1 MRASPRMSGIAVAG
15 AVVCATIAVWAG
27 HHKPS
32 AEPHAA
38 PSRPPAT
45 QPPAPRQPADFVP
58 YVNAWADAG
67 DEGDAGGAG
76 GAGYD
81 MAAAAARGVK
91 EFTLGF
97 VVAGDGCAPV
107 WDGGTPLDD
116 QALELRIEDV
126 RRTGGEV
133 RISFG
138 GAEGTELAT
147 VCTDVPELASAYAEV
162 IERYQATKVD
172 FDLEGDALVN
182 TEATA
187 RRAQALALIQRT
199 HEGLNISYTLPAMPD
214 GLTPQSV
221 AQLEAVKQEGVIL
234 SSVNIMAMNYSGDHT
249 GDMGDYAIQAAT
261 ATQARLRE
269 VFGMSDAAAW
279 KMLAVTPMIGVN
291 DVTGEIF
298 TLEDAS
304 GLARFA
310 ADNGIGR
317 LSMWSAE
324 RDQPC
329 TPETSPSAAPTDPTA
344 GTPGAE
350 QSQNAVPNTRCSGVA
365 QRPGAFE
372 AALRG

>member
-27 HHKPS
+27 HHKEPP
-32 AEPHAA
+32 EPHAA
-38 PSRPPAT
+38 PSQPLAS
-45 QPPAPRQPADFVP
+45 QPPAPRRPADFVP
-58 YVNAWADAG
+58 YVNVWSDS
-67 DEGDAGGAG
+67 
-76 GAGYD
+76 GYD

-97 VVAGDGCAPV
+97 VVAGEGCAPV
-107 WDGGTPLDD
+107 WDGGTSLDD
-116 QALELRIEDV
+116 QGLEARIASV
-126 RRTGGEV
+126 RRAGGDV

-162 IERYQATKVD
+162 IERYQAARVD
-172 FDLEGDALVN
+172 FDLEGDALAN
-182 TEATA
+182 AEATA

-199 HEGLNISYTLPAMPD
+199 HEGLNISFTLPAMPD

-221 AQLEAVKQEGVIL
+221 AQLEAAKREGVIL

-249 GDMGDYAIQAAT
+249 GDMGDYAVQAAT
-261 ATQARLRE
+261 ASQARLRE
-269 VFGMSDAAAW
+269 VLGMSDAAAW

-291 DVTGEIF
+291 DVTGEVF

-310 ADNGIGR
+310 ADKGIGR

-324 RDQPC
+324 RDQSC
-329 TPETSPSAAPTDPTA
+329 TPEMSASAAATDPTA
-344 GTPGAE
+344 GAAGPD
-350 QSQNAVPNTRCSGVA
+350 QNGSAVPNTRCSGIA